1 MPTLVKTIADLN
13 YQAPGIQLFY
23 QGVYAPSTSNAV
35 QLLMSTL
42 NISDFEIDRM
52 SCTETEEEILV
63 VRINSGEY
71 DGLYDVEYIF
81 AAGELTLLQHLH

>member
-23 QGVYAPSTSNAV
+23 QGVYAPSASNAV

-42 NISDFEIDRM
+42 NISDFEIDRV
-52 SCTETEEEILV
+52 SCTEEEILV